1 MIVDVE
7 QFLWTGLLVDGSH
20 LVMNAFGDV
29 DSSRWQ
35 A

>member
-7 QFLWTGLLVDGSH
+7 QFLWTDLLVGSR